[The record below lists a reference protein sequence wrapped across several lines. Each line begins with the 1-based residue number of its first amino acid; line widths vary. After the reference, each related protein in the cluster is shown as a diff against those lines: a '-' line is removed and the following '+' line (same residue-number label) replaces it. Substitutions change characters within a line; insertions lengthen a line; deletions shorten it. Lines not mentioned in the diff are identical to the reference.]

1 METVQLLERPAL
13 VLNRRWL
20 AVHTT
25 TVREAIGLVAK
36 GSARIIDP
44 ATFETHDLRTWNDA
58 SRAQAAFGEAR
69 IRSAHLAIAPPEV
82 VLLTT
87 YEGLARRSVV
97 FSRRNLF
104 KRDRFTCQYCGTRPG
119 TSELTIDHVTPR
131 SRGGQSTWENCVL
144 ACVAC
149 NARKAD
155 RTAREAGLALRR
167 APTRPS
173 WRALTPGLSTPRLE
187 SWSQFL
193 SRAYWDVEL
202 ET

>member
-1 METVQLLERPAL
+1 MDAVMLLERPAL
-13 VLNRRWL
+13 VLNRRWQ
-20 AVHTT
+20 AVRTT

-44 ATFETHDLRTWNDA
+44 ATFETHDLRTWNDV
-58 SRAQAAFGEAR
+58 SRAQAALGEAR
-69 IRSAHLAIAPPEV
+69 IRSARLAIAPPEV

-87 YEGLARRSVV
+87 YEGLARRTVV

-104 KRDRFTCQYCGTRPG
+104 KRDRFTCQYCGKRPG
-119 TSELTIDHVTPR
+119 TSELTIDHVMPR
-131 SRGGQSTWENCVL
+131 SRGGLSTWENCVL

-155 RTAREAGLALRR
+155 RTAREAGLTLRR
-167 APTRPS
+167 VLAKPS
-173 WRALTPGLSTPRLE
+173 WRALAPGLSTPRLE

-202 ET
+202 ES